1 MQQRRQRNT
10 LRRFLTMSRLSLALL
25 AVATIVVA
33 CYKDDVST
41 AGNSRRPMAKV
52 LLTDDPFPFDSVQ
65 SVQVYIVIIAVST
78 HPDTGTSADS
88 MHWVT
93 VAAPHRQVDL
103 LTLQQGLT
111 DSLGADTVT
120 ADQYKAVLVTINVDS
135 SEGIRFKNGSP
146 AVVRWHGAGQES
158 YASFVEAPI
167 SIPDTGAVIVID
179 FDVGRSFAYN
189 QLGDH
194 AFDFFASIR
203 AVNRAATGGIS
214 GTVTHDTSA
223 GPAGPVADA
232 TVSAWGG
239 GPNNWYILSTGKTDA
254 AGHYR
259 LAYLLPGTYIV
270 GVEPPAGSN
279 FGSALD
285 SNVAVNRGFE
295 TTHNVTLSVFR
306 GDVLIQGASSMLV
319 NHTNRLEAFVINA
332 QHQQDTSAT
341 VVWQNVDT
349 TVLGL
354 VTYVDST
361 RAARVTSKAVG
372 TGRIVAAS
380 GAFADTLVIH
390 VFPDSTP

>member
-1 MQQRRQRNT
+1 
-10 LRRFLTMSRLSLALL
+10 LTVSRLSLALL
-25 AVATIVVA
+25 AVATITAA
-33 CYKDDVST
+33 CYQDDARINGTSPG
-41 AGNSRRPMAKV
+41 AKAKV

-65 SVQVYIVIIAVST
+65 SVQVYIISIALST

-111 DSLGADTVT
+111 DSLGAGPVT

-135 SEGIRFKNGSP
+135 SAGIRFKNGLQ
-146 AVVRWHGAGQES
+146 AVLRWNGSGQES

-179 FDVGRSFAYN
+179 FDVGRSFVYN
-189 QLGDH
+189 QLGDG

-203 AVNRAATGGIS
+203 AVNRGATGNIE
-214 GTVTHDTSA
+214 GTVTHDASA
-223 GPAGPVADA
+223 GPVGPVANA

-239 GPNNWYILSTGKTDA
+239 GPSNWYILSTGKTDA

-270 GVEPPAGSN
+270 GVEPPSGSN
-279 FGSALD
+279 FSSALD
-285 SNVAVNRGFE
+285 SNVAVNRAAE
-295 TTHNVTLSVFR
+295 TTHNVTLSAFR
-306 GDVLIQGASSMLV
+306 GDVFILGASSMLA
-319 NHTNRLEAFVINA
+319 NHTNRLEATVVNA
-332 QHQQDTSAT
+332 QHQQDTLAS
-341 VVWQNVDT
+341 VVWQNLDT
-349 TVLGL
+349 AVLGL
-354 VTYVDST
+354 VTYVDT
-361 RAARVTSKAVG
+361 ARVARVTSKAAG
-372 TGRIVAAS
+372 TGRIVASS
-380 GAFADTLVIH
+380 GSLADTLVIH